1 MIDKIENEGRKPGV
15 EVTLIE
21 NLRKEFVRSKIEGK
35 RTGIVAEGVKS
46 TFYSQD
52 LRRYDSRSR
61 FEDRG
66 RSRSKSRF
74 DGFRDQR
81 RKKLIV
87 LRWLEEISRFWKIQK
102 V

>member
-1 MIDKIENEGRKPGV
+1 MIDKIENEGRKSGV
-15 EVTLIE
+15 ETTLIE

-66 RSRSKSRF
+66 RSHSKSRF
-74 DGFRDQR
+74 DGFRDQEG
-81 RKKLIV
+81 K
-87 LRWLEEISRFWKIQK
+87 S
-102 V
+102 